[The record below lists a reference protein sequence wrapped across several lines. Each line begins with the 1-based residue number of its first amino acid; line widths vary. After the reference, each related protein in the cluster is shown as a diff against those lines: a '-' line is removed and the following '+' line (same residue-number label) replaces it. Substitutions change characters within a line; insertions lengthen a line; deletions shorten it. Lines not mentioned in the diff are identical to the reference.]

1 MNHSGMSIEQ
11 QNRVDHNHNNMD
23 EIKMDGVIMKRVTTV
38 ATMETLELD
47 SGEPSDHST
56 SPASTPLRDE
66 TLSSAPSSPNPI
78 HQLLV
83 GVGHHL
89 KKWQRAALL
98 KSHSRRLHMLQ
109 QIKLEAELCKSPEA
123 KMMRKMSR
131 ESMTEIGLALINPL
145 HYDSDDEI
153 TANDNEGGDSHM
165 SPPPSPPPLP
175 DQIFASVSNDSN
187 ESHESYDVKVV
198 PTQDDIPMLL
208 STTTM
213 RRLVR
218 SLPWTLQARAWIRLY
233 SCLKDGDSFPAFL
246 HHVRGH
252 TRTLLVIETS
262 KGEILGGFADAPW
275 EQGTLSLDGC
285 FFGSGQSFLYS
296 VNEDENIQVHKWT
309 ALNDY
314 SQFCRT
320 GSVGMGGGGTNGT
333 FGLFLHDHFTRGSS
347 GPCETFGTEDP
358 LCSQDHFEIVEFQ
371 VFGFVQE
378 Y

>member
-1 MNHSGMSIEQ
+1 
-11 QNRVDHNHNNMD
+11 
-23 EIKMDGVIMKRVTTV
+23 MDGVIMKRSTTV
-38 ATMETLELD
+38 ATMETLESD
-47 SGEPSDHST
+47 SGEPSDYST
-56 SPASTPLRDE
+56 SPASTSWRDG
-66 TLSSAPSSPNPI
+66 TLSFGSSPPNPI
-78 HQLLV
+78 QQLLV
-83 GVGHHL
+83 GVEHHL
-89 KKWQRAALL
+89 KKWQREALL

-131 ESMTEIGLALINPL
+131 ESMTDIGLALINPL
-145 HYDSDDEI
+145 HYDSDDDI
-153 TANDNEGGDSHM
+153 TANDNENDDSQIN
-165 SPPPSPPPLP
+165 PPPSPPPFQ
-175 DQIFASVSNDSN
+175 DQIFVCVSNDSY

-213 RRLVR
+213 KQLIH
-218 SLPWTLQARAWIRLY
+218 SLPSTLQARAWIRVY

-252 TRTLLVIETS
+252 KRTLLVIETS

-275 EQGTLSLDGC
+275 EQGTMSLDGC

-296 VNEDENIQVHKWT
+296 VNEDESVQVYKWT

-347 GPCETFGTEDP
+347 GPCETFGTEAP
-358 LCSQDHFEIVEFQ
+358 LCSQDHFDIVEFQ
-371 VFGFVQE
+371 VFGFV
-378 Y
+378 